1 LSGPIET
8 GERQVA
14 GTRYF
19 TTETFQF
26 LRDLKANNDRDWFVE
41 NKSRY
46 EEHLKAP
53 ALRLIQAFGEELP
66 GISPHFAA
74 TPRSL
79 YRIHRDTRFSKDK
92 SPYKTSAGVH
102 FRHEQAKTAHAP
114 GYYLHIEPG
123 SVFLGIGSWRP
134 ESAALRKIREHLA
147 ENPADWKR
155 ASRAKKFTES
165 FELAGESLK
174 RPPKG
179 FDPEHPQVEDLKRK
193 DFIAVASVPDS
204 FATASDLPE
213 RLAET
218 FSAGSPYMRFL
229 CEALG
234 VPF

>member
-1 LSGPIET
+1 
-8 GERQVA
+8 VA

-26 LRDLKANNDRDWFVE
+26 LRDLKANNDRDWFAE

-46 EEHLKAP
+46 EEQIKAP

-66 GISPHFAA
+66 RISPHFAA

-92 SPYKTSAGVH
+92 SPYKTAAGVH

-114 GYYLHIEPG
+114 GYYLHIAPG
-123 SVFLGIGSWRP
+123 SVFLGVGSWRP
-134 ESAALRKIREHLA
+134 ESAVLRKIREHIA
-147 ENPADWKR
+147 ENPQDWKR

>member
-1 LSGPIET
+1 
-8 GERQVA
+8 VA

-19 TTETFQF
+19 TTDTFQF
-26 LRDLKANNDRDWFVE
+26 LRELKANNDRDWFAE

-46 EEHLKAP
+46 EEQIKAP

-66 GISPHFAA
+66 AISPHFAA

-134 ESAALRKIREHLA
+134 EAAALRMIREHIA
-147 ENPADWKR
+147 ESPQDWKR
-155 ASRAKKFTES
+155 ASRAKKFTER
-165 FELAGESLK
+165 FELAGDSLK

-204 FATASDLPE
+204 FATAPDLPK